1 MLKKTMVRADFRCDG
16 QIIPIAIFNTN
27 GAQYIKKI
35 ISINRDTYVNKNNV
49 SKYICLLDNNYE
61 QVLYFDN
68 LYWYIDK

>member
-1 MLKKTMVRADFRCDG
+1 MVRADFRCDG

>member
-1 MLKKTMVRADFRCDG
+1 MFKKVMVRADFRCDG